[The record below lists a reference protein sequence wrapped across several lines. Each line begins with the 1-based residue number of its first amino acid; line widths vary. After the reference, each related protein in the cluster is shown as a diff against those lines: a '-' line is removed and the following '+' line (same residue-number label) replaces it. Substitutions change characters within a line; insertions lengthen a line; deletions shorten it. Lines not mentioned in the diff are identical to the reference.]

1 MTFLHQQP
9 DWPAFRWDA
18 DALAGPLTALRHKQG
33 RHLGKM
39 QVLGLQQRSEASLEL
54 LTGDLVKSWAIEGE
68 VLDADEVRSSI
79 ARRLGLQVAGLPPA
93 SRAVEGVVEMMLD
106 ATGRFDAP
114 LTSKRLCDWHQQLFP
129 SDRRSLGRIR
139 VGQWRAPDADPMQ
152 VVSGRVGHQ
161 RVHFEAPPAA
171 RLQAEMDAFLRW
183 FNAPPAGDAVLQA
196 GLAHLWFLT
205 LHPFEDGNGRIGRAI
220 GDMALARAD
229 GTKERYYS
237 LSTQIECERK
247 DYYLQLEQAQRGGLD
262 VSEWLAWFLG
272 ILDRALD
279 SAQLILGKVF
289 YRALIW
295 QRAAAHSL
303 NERQRK
309 VLGRLLDDFKGH
321 LTSSKYA
328 KLSACSTDTALRDI
342 RQLVSYGLL
351 RQNAAGGRST
361 SYRLAD

>member
-1 MTFLHQQP
+1 
-9 DWPAFRWDA
+9 
-18 DALAGPLTALRHKQG
+18 
-33 RHLGKM
+33 M

-68 VLDADEVRSSI
+68 ELDAGEVRSSI
-79 ARRLGLQVAGLPPA
+79 ARRLGLEVAGLPPA
-93 SRAVEGVVEMMLD
+93 SRAIEGVVEMMLD

-114 LTSKRLCDWHQQLFP
+114 LTTKRLCHWHQQLFP
-129 SDRRSLGRIR
+129 ADRRSLERIR
-139 VGQWRAPDADPMQ
+139 VGQWREPEADPMQ

-171 RLQAEMDAFLRW
+171 RLQTEMDAFLRW
-183 FNAPPAGDAVLQA
+183 FNAPPVNDAVLQA

-229 GTKERYYS
+229 STKERYYS
-237 LSTQIECERK
+237 LSTQIESERK
-247 DYYLQLEQAQRGGLD
+247 DYYRQLEHAQRGELD
-262 VSEWLAWFLG
+262 VTQWLAWFLG

-279 SAQLILGKVF
+279 SAELILGRVF
-289 YRALIW
+289 HQALVW
-295 QRAAAHSL
+295 QRASEHSL
-303 NERQRK
+303 NDRQRK
-309 VLGRLLDDFKGH
+309 VIARLLDDFKGH

-328 KLSACSTDTALRDI
+328 KIGACSSDTALRDI
-342 RQLVSYGLL
+342 NQLVSHGLL
-351 RQNAAGGRST
+351 LQNSAGGRST